1 LYTREDSARDT
12 ARDTLRGQTKKGGCM
27 ARKSVVKVVLSKEQ
41 HEILTELA
49 TRLGASES
57 EAMRWAL
64 MDYAKDLSL
73 MSETIHRKKPP
84 T

>member
-1 LYTREDSARDT
+1 
-12 ARDTLRGQTKKGGCM
+12 
-27 ARKSVVKVVLSKEQ
+27 VLSKEQ
-41 HEILTELA
+41 HEILTELS

-73 MSETIHRKKPP
+73 MSETIHRKKNL
-84 T
+84 